1 MGIRRAYPLSGIA
14 YSDNLEWLAHEK
26 QKVVNMMWN
35 SLVFM
40 WFSDFHVVQW
50 FHVYT
55 FLFPPNP
62 VLRGR
67 NEGVW
72 PFGVKHHVFG
82 LAKRMQAI
90 GVALA
95 KAEKVQ
101 FCFKFPSTNH
111 VRSSWNTSEYNMN
124 KSWTNTILNISIM
137 FRCLFLLFF
146 YLKQNDAEL
155 LSMCFLSVLFGMSL
169 ENLTI
174 QFKFLNFWTLTVQAK
189 QCTIGR

>member
-14 YSDNLEWLAHEK
+14 YSDILEWLAHEK

-55 FLFPPNP
+55 FLFPRDP
-62 VLRGR
+62 VLWGR
-67 NEGVW
+67 NEVVW

-82 LAKRMQAI
+82 LTKRMQAI

-95 KAEKVQ
+95 KTEKVQ

-124 KSWTNTILNISIM
+124 KYWTNTILNISIM

-146 YLKQNDAEL
+146 LFEAKRCRTAVYAFFECFVWDVFREPYHPVQVSEL
-155 LSMCFLSVLFGMSL
+155 LNIDCAS
-169 ENLTI
+169 
-174 QFKFLNFWTLTVQAK
+174 
-189 QCTIGR
+189 